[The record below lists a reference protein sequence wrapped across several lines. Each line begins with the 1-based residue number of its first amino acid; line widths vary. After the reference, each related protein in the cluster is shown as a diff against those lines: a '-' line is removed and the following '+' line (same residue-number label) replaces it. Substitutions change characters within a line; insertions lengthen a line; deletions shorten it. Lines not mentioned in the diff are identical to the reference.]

1 VIDLEDKKS
10 WCHAGF
16 LAEQDFVATNKL
28 IGWGISMNPNKH
40 EDPYTHDFVGIV
52 PIDLKSIRES
62 WRKSLELFGIPSMYA
77 ISINT
82 KDLIRY
88 STLYP
93 NIIVLLDVEWSGIY
107 MLTMPRAKALVSS
120 GKAVKHEYKNRKDDA
135 KGNAKTSYIFDLRD
149 LDKLKE
155 AKI

>member
-1 VIDLEDKKS
+1 VINLEDKKS
-10 WCHAGF
+10 WCEAGF

-40 EDPYTHDFVGIV
+40 ADPYTHDFVGMIPV
-52 PIDLKSIRES
+52 DLKSIRKS

-88 STLYP
+88 TNLYP
-93 NIIVLLDVEWSGIY
+93 NIIVLLDVEWSGVY
-107 MLTMPRAKALVSS
+107 MLTMPRAKALVTS
-120 GKAVKHEYKNRKDDA
+120 GKAVKHEYKNRKDDEN
-135 KGNAKTSYIFDLRD
+135 GNAKTSYIFDLRD

-155 AKI
+155 AKE